1 MNELANISIGAVLP
15 HRTAA
20 PVSVAT
26 ITRVA
31 QRAEAL
37 GFADLWVTENTLDRA
52 YSFEPMMLLTH
63 AGAVT
68 SKIRLGVSVMVLAI
82 HHPLQV
88 AHQCATLDYLS
99 GGRAILGVG
108 IGRDHHYND
117 FGIAPE
123 RRIRRFNEAL
133 AILRGLWTD
142 QPYSFAGDFYEVRD
156 AVMSLAPVQR
166 PHLPIWIG
174 AAHPDGV
181 RRAARIGDGWM
192 GAGSQPMAA
201 FEGSLQ
207 VLRDALG
214 EAPRNE
220 SNYPISKRVFMT
232 IDENAERARDRLRHW
247 FGVSYGNESLA
258 DTAGVFG
265 TMDMVRE
272 KLTRMVGLGVN
283 HLLLNP
289 VDEFEEQL
297 ELCAQV
303 LDRAP

>member
-1 MNELANISIGAVLP
+1 
-15 HRTAA
+15 
-20 PVSVAT
+20 
-26 ITRVA
+26 
-31 QRAEAL
+31 
-37 GFADLWVTENTLDRA
+37 
-52 YSFEPMMLLTH
+52 
-63 AGAVT
+63 
-68 SKIRLGVSVMVLAI
+68 
-82 HHPLQV
+82 
-88 AHQCATLDYLS
+88 
-99 GGRAILGVG
+99 
-108 IGRDHHYND
+108 
-117 FGIAPE
+117 
-123 RRIRRFNEAL
+123 
-133 AILRGLWTD
+133 
-142 QPYSFAGDFYEVRD
+142 
-156 AVMSLAPVQR
+156 
-166 PHLPIWIG
+166 
-174 AAHPDGV
+174 
-181 RRAARIGDGWM
+181 M